1 MKSEHTIQLLLSG
14 MLTWIGSKFQT
25 FGMLILSLLF
35 LMIIDYITGMLA
47 SRKEG
52 IEHPDNISYGWNS
65 RKGFLGIL
73 KKTGCWLVIGS
84 AFSVDG
90 LLHNS
95 ASSLGIVYPSHFY
108 LGVFITVWYSLNEL
122 LSIIENAGRMS
133 VPIPQKLKKYISV
146 LKKELNDKDSLP

>member
-90 LLHNS
+90 YYTIPLP
-95 ASSLGIVYPSHFY
+95 ALG
-108 LGVFITVWYSLNEL
+108 
-122 LSIIENAGRMS
+122 LSIP
-133 VPIPQKLKKYISV
+133 PISIWVFLLQYGTL
-146 LKKELNDKDSLP
+146 